1 MKLHEE
7 CGIFGMR
14 SESGANVASAAYYG
28 LFALQH
34 RGEESCGI
42 AVNNDGII
50 ACHKDAGQVNDVFTQ
65 SVLDDLPGE
74 MAVGH
79 VRYGADVDSRLN
91 AQPVVVRH
99 IKGGMALCNNG
110 SLTNAAQLREELEL
124 HGSVFHST
132 SDAELIAQ
140 IITRERLRAGSIE
153 EAVSKTM
160 ECLEGAYSIVL
171 MTATKL
177 IAVRDPRGFHP
188 ICMGELDGDVV
199 FASETCALDS
209 IGARFVRD
217 VLPGEIVVV
226 NERGIRSVQDHCGK
240 LPRSLCAFEYI
251 YFARPDSVLDGCSVH
266 MARQRAGAFLAKA
279 HPVDADLVVGVPDSG
294 IDAAIGYSRQSG
306 IPYGL
311 GFIKN
316 KYIGRTF
323 IQPGQSQRENLVQIK
338 LNAVGTAIKGKR
350 IVLIDDSIVRG
361 TTIAR
366 IVKLLREVGAKEIH
380 MRSSAPPFLYP
391 CYFGTDIDS
400 PERLIANQYP
410 LEEIAKVIGVDS
422 LGYLSTE
429 DVMKI
434 APEAGEGFC
443 TACFTGE
450 YPCDPPE
457 ERKKPIYM
465 VKLSERKGKGNEK
478 SK

>member
-7 CGIFGMR
+7 CGIFGIR
-14 SESGANVASAAYYG
+14 STSGTNVASAAYYA

-42 AVNNDGII
+42 AVNADGII
-50 ACHKDAGQVNDVFTQ
+50 TCHKDAGQVNDVFTKQ
-65 SVLDDLPGE
+65 VLEGLSGE

-91 AQPVVVRH
+91 AQPIVVRH
-99 IKGGMALCNNG
+99 VKGGMALCNNG

-124 HGSVFHST
+124 NGSVFHST

-140 IITRERLRAGSIE
+140 LITRERLSSGSIE
-153 EAVSKTM
+153 EAVAKAM
-160 ECLEGAYSIVL
+160 NRLEGAYSIVL

-177 IAVRDPRGFHP
+177 IAARDPHGFHP
-188 ICMGELDGDVV
+188 ICMGRLGDDVV

-209 IGARFVRD
+209 IGATFVRD
-217 VLPGEIVVV
+217 VLPGEIVVA
-226 NERGIRSVQDHCGK
+226 NDEGIRSVKDHCGEVK
-240 LPRSLCAFEYI
+240 RSLCVFEYI
-251 YFARPDSVLDGCSVH
+251 YFARPDSVVDGCSVH
-266 MARQRAGAFLAKA
+266 LARQRAGAFLAKS

-323 IQPGQSQRENLVQIK
+323 IQPGQSQRENLVRIK
-338 LNAVGTAIKGKR
+338 LNAVGEAVRGKR

-366 IVKLLREVGAKEIH
+366 IAKLLRDAGASEIH

-410 LEEIAKVIGVDS
+410 MEEIANVIGVDS
-422 LGYLSTE
+422 LGYLSTQ
-429 DVMKI
+429 DVLHI
-434 APEAGEGFC
+434 AEEAGEGFC

-450 YPCDPPE
+450 YPCKPPE
-457 ERKKPIYM
+457 KRKKPIYM
-465 VKLSERKGKGNEK
+465 VKLSERKGKGNEE